1 MEQLFESP
9 SLLPSSLSQYT
20 HGTTESL
27 DVWKLSRAVH
37 FHPLKVTFK
46 KWIEE
51 QTGLILPIAV
61 CVSPAVLLPPA
72 SLADKSDHYNM
83 DLIKSDQSDQVWSG
97 VIRIIH
103 QTRILLKRWPHHPI
117 FFQYGTLWAAPLADQ
132 VPEMQ
137 LPHCLCWWSLRQV
150 SFERGFIKRRK
161 WISLKIVP
169 AYLTPY
175 KIMSAKHLENDCKH

>member
-1 MEQLFESP
+1 MWVGEGGLSVTRSTISPFRTLKCVAFQVSNQNIVQGSRIVKSGCFEQTVEKLFESP

-27 DVWKLSRAVH
+27 HVWKLSRTVH
-37 FHPLKVTFK
+37 SHPLKVTFK

-72 SLADKSDHYNM
+72 SLADNSDHYNM

-103 QTRILLKRWPHHPI
+103 
-117 FFQYGTLWAAPLADQ
+117 
-132 VPEMQ
+132 
-137 LPHCLCWWSLRQV
+137 
-150 SFERGFIKRRK
+150 
-161 WISLKIVP
+161 
-169 AYLTPY
+169 
-175 KIMSAKHLENDCKH
+175 